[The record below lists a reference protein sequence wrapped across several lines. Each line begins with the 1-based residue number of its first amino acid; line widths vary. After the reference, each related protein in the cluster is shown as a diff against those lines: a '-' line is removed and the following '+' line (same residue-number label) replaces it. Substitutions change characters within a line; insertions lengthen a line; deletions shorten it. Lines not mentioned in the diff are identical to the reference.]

1 MVWTTLAHH
10 IDMQLL
16 QEAFQR
22 TRKDGA
28 TGVDGETASTYAANL
43 GDNLRALLARLKSGT
58 YHAPPVRRA
67 FIPKAGRGER
77 RPIGIPTF
85 EDKIAQ
91 RAIAMILE
99 AIYEQDFEDCSFGF
113 RPGRSAH
120 QALQVLWEQLMAMR
134 GGWVIELD
142 IEAFFDTLD
151 HGVLRSFLDK
161 RVRDGVLR
169 RVIDKWLRA
178 GVLTANGIQRPDRG
192 TPQGGVISPLLANIY
207 LHEVLDRWFQDTVR
221 PRLRGE
227 GTVLRYADDAVLVF
241 EREDDAQR
249 VMAVLAR
256 RFARYGLTLHPHK
269 TRLIDFRAPSRCPS
283 GQPSAF
289 ELLGFT
295 HYWGRSRRGTWIV
308 RRKTAP
314 KRFGRAL
321 GRVRAWCRGHRHLP
335 VEQQHA
341 VLGRMLHGHY
351 AYYGVT
357 GNFRALQRFHNEV
370 QRIWHCWLD
379 RRSQSGRMTWKRFRR
394 LLCRKPL
401 PRPRVIQGVYRHA
414 AKP

>member
-1 MVWTTLAHH
+1 M
-10 IDMQLL
+10 
-16 QEAFQR
+16 
-22 TRKDGA
+22 
-28 TGVDGETASTYAANL
+28 
-43 GDNLRALLARLKSGT
+43 
-58 YHAPPVRRA
+58 
-67 FIPKAGRGER
+67 

-91 RAIAMILE
+91 RAIAMLLE

-120 QALQVLWEQLMAMR
+120 QALQALWERLMAMR
-134 GGWVIELD
+134 GGWIIEID

-161 RVRDGVLR
+161 QVRDGVLR
-169 RVIDKWLRA
+169 RAIDKWLRA
-178 GVLTANGIQRPDRG
+178 GVLTDSGIQRPERG

-221 PRLRGE
+221 PRLRGN
-227 GTVLRYADDAVLVF
+227 GMLIRYADDAVLVF
-241 EREDDAQR
+241 DREDDAHR
-249 VMAVLAR
+249 VMTVLGK
-256 RFARYGLTLHPHK
+256 RFARYGLKLHPDK
-269 TRLIDFRAPSRCPS
+269 TRLIAFRAPSRRS
-283 GQPSAF
+283 DGQRGAF

-308 RRKTAP
+308 CRKTAP
-314 KRFGRAL
+314 KRFGRSL
-321 GRVRAWCRGHRHLP
+321 GRVRAWCRRHRHIP

-341 VLGRMLHGHY
+341 ALGRMLHGHY

-357 GNFRALQRFHNEV
+357 GNFRALQRFLHEV
-370 QRIWHCWLD
+370 QRSWRLWLD
-379 RRSQSGRMTWKRFRR
+379 RRSQSGRMTWERFRR
-394 LLCRKPL
+394 LLHRRPL
-401 PRPRVIQGVYRHA
+401 PRPRAVQSVYRHA